1 MADIKKTSGNINLA
15 KEEKGEVREHI
26 DMLFFSKENYMWMA
40 IGAALILI
48 GMFLMSGGKNEDPN
62 TFDYDVVYS
71 TTRITI
77 APILIVLGLLT
88 EIYAI
93 FKKPSSKYY
102 NQ

>member
-1 MADIKKTSGNINLA
+1 MANIQKTITITHVPKA
-15 KEEKGEVREHI
+15 EEKVEVKEHI
-26 DMLFFSKENYMWMA
+26 NTLFFTKENYIWMA
-40 IGAALILI
+40 IGAALIIL

-93 FKKPSSKYY
+93 FKKPSVK
-102 NQ
+102 